1 MRTSVGSGDP
11 STRIDADADG
21 APDAAER
28 DFAEDG
34 RTLPSPTAPEP
45 STDAPRAGE
54 PRDEAH
60 EPAPDGPLESGRG
73 QGRGP
78 TTTETDPR

>member
-45 STDAPRAGE
+45 SPDATTAGKPSQE
-54 PRDEAH
+54 VDK
-60 EPAPDGPLESGRG
+60 PAPDGPLESARG
-73 QGRGP
+73 EGRGP

>member
-1 MRTSVGSGDP
+1 MKTSVGSGDP
-11 STRIDADADG
+11 STHIDVDADG

-45 STDAPRAGE
+45 PADAPTGGA
-54 PRDEAH
+54 PRDEADK
-60 EPAPDGPLESGRG
+60 PAPDGPLESGRG
-73 QGRGP
+73 EGRGP
-78 TTTETDPR
+78 TTTATDPR